1 MSQEAIFLHFG
12 HVASGDAAFFL
23 ATLVYVPVG
32 AIALVAAMDLG
43 ARNGVGVARRLM
55 ARYDRA
61 GRLAKAAAFLLVLSS
76 SFDLGYLPSHF
87 RLAPVAAAL
96 FSLDAAVLMGSSLLV
111 VTLPALRPAAVI
123 LMVAGIAAYVLGG
136 VQLDGTALAPK
147 GIEVLALVL
156 LLAAIVRAGGQPEQ
170 DGMTSTSLVAV
181 DAPPPARNNVGR
193 QVRRRARGGGR
204 QSRRRT
210 ASRSGS

>member
-1 MSQEAIFLHFG
+1 MSQGAIFLHFG
-12 HVASGDAAFFL
+12 HVASADAAFFL
-23 ATLVYVPVG
+23 ATLVYVPIG
-32 AIALVAAMDLG
+32 AIALVAAIDLG
-43 ARNGVGVARRLM
+43 ARNGVGVARRFM

-61 GRLAKAAAFLLVLSS
+61 GRLAKVAAFLLVLSS

-87 RLAPVAAAL
+87 KLAPVAAAL
-96 FSLDAAVLMGSSLLV
+96 FSLDAAVLLGSSLLV

-123 LMVAGIAAYVLGG
+123 LMVAGIVAYMLGG
-136 VQLDGTALAPK
+136 VQLDATALAAK

-156 LLAAIVRAGGQPEQ
+156 LLAAIVRAGGQLEEEEP
-170 DGMTSTSLVAV
+170 TTPSVVAV
-181 DAPPPARNNVGR
+181 DGQPPARNNVGR

-204 QSRRRT
+204 GGRRA

>member
-1 MSQEAIFLHFG
+1 MSEGAIFLHFG
-12 HVASGDAAFFL
+12 HVASADAAFFL

-32 AIALVAAMDLG
+32 AIAVVAAMDVG
-43 ARNGVGVARRLM
+43 ARNGVGVARRFM

-61 GRLAKAAAFLLVLSS
+61 GRLGKAAAFLLVLSS

-87 RLAPVAAAL
+87 RLDPAAVAL

-111 VTLPALRPAAVI
+111 VTLPALRPAALI
-123 LMVAGIAAYVLGG
+123 LMVAGIVAYMLGG
-136 VQLDGTALAPK
+136 VQLDATALAAK

-156 LLAAIVRAGGQPEQ
+156 LLVAIVRTGGQPEQ
-170 DGMTSTSLVAV
+170 DEPTSTSVVAV
-181 DAPPPARNNVGR
+181 AAPPPARNKVGR
-193 QVRRRARGGGR
+193 HVRRRARGGGR

>member
-32 AIALVAAMDLG
+32 AIALVAAMDIA
-43 ARNGVGVARRLM
+43 ARNGVGLARHFM

-61 GRLAKAAAFLLVLSS
+61 GILAKVAAFLLVLSS

-87 RLAPVAAAL
+87 KLVPMAAAL
-96 FSLDAAVLMGSSLLV
+96 FSLDAAVLIGSSVLV

-123 LMVAGIAAYVLGG
+123 LMVAGIVAYMVGG
-136 VQLDGTALAPK
+136 VQLDTSALVAK
-147 GIEVLALVL
+147 GIEVLAMGL
-156 LLAAIVRAGGQPEQ
+156 LLTAIVRAGGQTDQEVP
-170 DGMTSTSLVAV
+170 TSASLVAV
-181 DAPPPARNNVGR
+181 DAPPPARDNVGR
-193 QVRRRARGGGR
+193 PVRRRARAGGR
-204 QSRRRT
+204 GRRRT

>member
-32 AIALVAAMDLG
+32 AIALVAAMDIA
-43 ARNGVGVARRLM
+43 ARNGVGLARHFM

-61 GRLAKAAAFLLVLSS
+61 GILAKVAAFLLVLSS

-87 RLAPVAAAL
+87 KLAPMAAAL
-96 FSLDAAVLMGSSLLV
+96 FSLDAAVLIGSSVLV

-123 LMVAGIAAYVLGG
+123 LMVAGIVAYMVGG
-136 VQLDGTALAPK
+136 VQLDTTALVAK
-147 GIEVLALVL
+147 GIEVLAMGL
-156 LLAAIVRAGGQPEQ
+156 LLTAIVRAGGQTDQEVP
-170 DGMTSTSLVAV
+170 TSASPVAV
-181 DAPPPARNNVGR
+181 DAPPPARDNVGR
-193 QVRRRARGGGR
+193 PVRRRARAGGR
-204 QSRRRT
+204 GRRRT

>member
-32 AIALVAAMDLG
+32 AIALVAAMDIA
-43 ARNGVGVARRLM
+43 ARNGVGLARHFM

-61 GRLAKAAAFLLVLSS
+61 GILAKVAAFLLVLSS

-87 RLAPVAAAL
+87 KLAPMAAAL
-96 FSLDAAVLMGSSLLV
+96 FSLDAAVLIGSSVLV

-123 LMVAGIAAYVLGG
+123 LMVAGIVAYMVGG
-136 VQLDGTALAPK
+136 VQLDTTALVAK
-147 GIEVLALVL
+147 GIEVLAMGL
-156 LLAAIVRAGGQPEQ
+156 LLTAIVRAGGQTDQEVP
-170 DGMTSTSLVAV
+170 TSASLVAV
-181 DAPPPARNNVGR
+181 DAPPPARDNVGR
-193 QVRRRARGGGR
+193 RVRRRARAGGR
-204 QSRRRT
+204 GRRRT

>member
-1 MSQEAIFLHFG
+1 MSQGAIFLHLG
-12 HVASGDAAFFL
+12 HVASADAAFFL
-23 ATLVYVPVG
+23 ATLVYVPIG

-43 ARNGVGVARRLM
+43 ARNGVGVARRFM

-61 GRLAKAAAFLLVLSS
+61 GRLAKVAAFLLVLSS

-87 RLAPVAAAL
+87 KLAPVAAAL
-96 FSLDAAVLMGSSLLV
+96 FSLDAAVLLGSSLLV

-123 LMVAGIAAYVLGG
+123 LMVAGIVAYMLGG
-136 VQLDGTALAPK
+136 VQLDATALAAK

-156 LLAAIVRAGGQPEQ
+156 LLAAIVRAGGQLEEEEP
-170 DGMTSTSLVAV
+170 TTPSVVAV
-181 DAPPPARNNVGR
+181 DGQPPARNNVGR

-204 QSRRRT
+204 GGRRA

>member
-1 MSQEAIFLHFG
+1 MSQGAIFLHLG
-12 HVASGDAAFFL
+12 HVASADAAFFL
-23 ATLVYVPVG
+23 ATLVYVPIG

-43 ARNGVGVARRLM
+43 ARNGVGVARRFM

-61 GRLAKAAAFLLVLSS
+61 GRLAKVAAFLLVLSS

-87 RLAPVAAAL
+87 KLAPVAAAL
-96 FSLDAAVLMGSSLLV
+96 FSLDAAVLLGSSLLV
-111 VTLPALRPAAVI
+111 VTLPALRPAALI
-123 LMVAGIAAYVLGG
+123 LMVAGIVAYMLGG
-136 VQLDGTALAPK
+136 VQLDATALAAK

-156 LLAAIVRAGGQPEQ
+156 LLAAIVRAGGQLEEEEP
-170 DGMTSTSLVAV
+170 TTPSVVAV
-181 DAPPPARNNVGR
+181 DGQPPARNNVGR

-204 QSRRRT
+204 GGRRA

>member
-1 MSQEAIFLHFG
+1 MSQGAIFLHLG
-12 HVASGDAAFFL
+12 HVASADAAFFL
-23 ATLVYVPVG
+23 ATLVYVPIG

-43 ARNGVGVARRLM
+43 ARNGVGVARRFM

-61 GRLAKAAAFLLVLSS
+61 GRLAKVAAFLLVLSS

-87 RLAPVAAAL
+87 KLAPVAAAL
-96 FSLDAAVLMGSSLLV
+96 FSLDAAVLLGSSLLV

-123 LMVAGIAAYVLGG
+123 LMVAGIVAYMLGG
-136 VQLDGTALAPK
+136 VQLDATALAAK

-156 LLAAIVRAGGQPEQ
+156 LLAAIVRAGGQLEEEEP
-170 DGMTSTSLVAV
+170 TTPSVVAV
-181 DAPPPARNNVGR
+181 DGPPPARDNVGR

-204 QSRRRT
+204 GGRRA

>member
-32 AIALVAAMDLG
+32 AIALVAAMDVG
-43 ARNGVGVARRLM
+43 ARNGVRLARHFM

-61 GRLAKAAAFLLVLSS
+61 GMLAKAAAFLLVLSS
-76 SFDLGYLPSHF
+76 SFNLGYLPSHF
-87 RLAPVAAAL
+87 KLAPMAAAL
-96 FSLDAAVLMGSSLLV
+96 FSLDAAVLMGSSVLV

-123 LMVAGIAAYVLGG
+123 LMGAGIVAYMVGG
-136 VQLDGTALAPK
+136 VQLDATALAAK

-156 LLAAIVRAGGQPEQ
+156 LLAAIVRTGVLPEQ
-170 DGMTSTSLVAV
+170 EEPTSTSIVTV
-181 DAPPPARNNVGR
+181 DAPPPARDNVGR
-193 QVRRRARGGGR
+193 PVQRRARGGGK

>member
-1 MSQEAIFLHFG
+1 MSQGAIFLHLG
-12 HVASGDAAFFL
+12 HVASADAAFFL
-23 ATLVYVPVG
+23 ATLVYVPIG

-43 ARNGVGVARRLM
+43 ARNGVGVARRFM

-87 RLAPVAAAL
+87 KLAPVAAAL
-96 FSLDAAVLMGSSLLV
+96 FSLDAAVLLGSSLLV

-123 LMVAGIAAYVLGG
+123 LMVAGIVAYMLGG
-136 VQLDGTALAPK
+136 VQLDATALAAK

-156 LLAAIVRAGGQPEQ
+156 LLAAIVRAGGQLDEEEEP
-170 DGMTSTSLVAV
+170 TTPSVVAV
-181 DAPPPARNNVGR
+181 DGQPPARNNVGR

-204 QSRRRT
+204 GGRRA

>member
-32 AIALVAAMDLG
+32 AIALVAAMDIA
-43 ARNGVGVARRLM
+43 ARNGVGLARHFM

-61 GRLAKAAAFLLVLSS
+61 GILAKVAAFLLVLSS

-87 RLAPVAAAL
+87 KLAPMAAAL
-96 FSLDAAVLMGSSLLV
+96 FSLDAAVLIGSSVLV

-123 LMVAGIAAYVLGG
+123 LMVAGIVAYMVGG
-136 VQLDGTALAPK
+136 VQLDTTALVAK
-147 GIEVLALVL
+147 GIEVLAMGL
-156 LLAAIVRAGGQPEQ
+156 LLTAIVRAGGQTDQEVP
-170 DGMTSTSLVAV
+170 TSASLVAV
-181 DAPPPARNNVGR
+181 DAPPPARDNVGR
-193 QVRRRARGGGR
+193 PVRRRARAGGR
-204 QSRRRT
+204 GRRRT
-210 ASRSGS
+210 TSRSGS

>member
-1 MSQEAIFLHFG
+1 MSQHAIFLHLG
-12 HVASGDAAFFL
+12 HVGSADAAFFL
-23 ATLVYVPVG
+23 ATLVYMPVG
-32 AIALVAAMDLG
+32 AIALVAAMDIG
-43 ARNGVGVARRLM
+43 ARNGVGVARRFM

-61 GRLAKAAAFLLVLSS
+61 GRLAKVAAFLLVLSS

-87 RLAPVAAAL
+87 KLAPVAAAL
-96 FSLDAAVLMGSSLLV
+96 FSLDAAVLLGSSLLV

-123 LMVAGIAAYVLGG
+123 LMVAGIVAYMLGG
-136 VQLDGTALAPK
+136 VQLDATALAAK

-156 LLAAIVRAGGQPEQ
+156 LLAAIVRAGGQLEEEEP
-170 DGMTSTSLVAV
+170 TTPSVVAV
-181 DAPPPARNNVGR
+181 DEPPPARNNVGR

-204 QSRRRT
+204 GGRRA

>member
-1 MSQEAIFLHFG
+1 MSQGAIFLHFG
-12 HVASGDAAFFL
+12 HVASADAAFFL
-23 ATLVYVPVG
+23 ATLVYVPIG

-43 ARNGVGVARRLM
+43 ARNGVGVARRFM

-61 GRLAKAAAFLLVLSS
+61 GRLAKVAAFLLVLSS

-87 RLAPVAAAL
+87 KLAPVAAAL
-96 FSLDAAVLMGSSLLV
+96 FSLDAAVLLGSSLLV
-111 VTLPALRPAAVI
+111 VTLPTLRPAAVI
-123 LMVAGIAAYVLGG
+123 LMVAGIVAYMLGG
-136 VQLDGTALAPK
+136 VQLDATALAAK

-156 LLAAIVRAGGQPEQ
+156 LLAAIVRAGGQLEEEEP
-170 DGMTSTSLVAV
+170 TTPSVVAV
-181 DAPPPARNNVGR
+181 DGPPPARNNVRR

-204 QSRRRT
+204 GGRRA